1 MCGYRD
7 IVLEIEK
14 YAYYRSSRDKM
25 PIIIRDKMPIIYN
38 FFRLLP
44 GVYIE
49 IGIDLIA
56 ENRNNMNPKNL
67 IDWSFFFIK
76 RLSEGLY

>member
-25 PIIIRDKMPIIYN
+25 PIIIRDKMPIIRDKMPIIYD
-38 FFRLLP
+38 FFLLLQ
-44 GVYIE
+44 GIYIE
-49 IGIDLIA
+49 IGIDW
-56 ENRNNMNPKNL
+56 NRFFTGGKR
-67 IDWSFFFIK
+67 IDND
-76 RLSEGLY
+76 Y

>member
-1 MCGYRD
+1 
-7 IVLEIEK
+7 
-14 YAYYRSSRDKM
+14 
-25 PIIIRDKMPIIYN
+25 MPIIYN
-38 FFRLLP
+38 FFLLLP
-44 GVYIE
+44 GIYIE

-56 ENRNNMNPKNL
+56 KNRNNMNPKNL